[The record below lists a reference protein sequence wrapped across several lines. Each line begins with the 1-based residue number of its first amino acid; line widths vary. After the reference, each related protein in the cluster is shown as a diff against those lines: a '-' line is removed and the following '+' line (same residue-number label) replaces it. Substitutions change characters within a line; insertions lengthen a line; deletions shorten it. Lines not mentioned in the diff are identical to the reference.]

1 MAAGKILILVMAEEK
16 WREADFLRQEIASR
30 GYPALILDMGLTGS
44 PQGDCD
50 INRGE
55 VIAAGGRK
63 RQETDPVTDR
73 GKRMPLV
80 VAGAIEK
87 VRQLYRNGQL
97 AAVISIGGTTGTQM
111 GTSIMK
117 SLPFGLPKLAV
128 SSTASVSGFA
138 SRAIS
143 TADITLMHSV
153 IEIAGLNDLMKN
165 VLSRA
170 AGAICGMAEANDKT
184 PFPLTGEVEKRLIAM
199 TQIGLCEDCAVSI
212 RLQLE
217 KRGYQVIGFSAA
229 GIGDRAMDEII
240 NDRDIFRAVIDLAP
254 GGMGEELLGFSRA
267 AGPDRL
273 EAAGRKG
280 IPQIIA
286 PCAVNLGSPAR
297 RKYKPE
303 YEQRKKYQYD
313 AVRTFIRLSGEELI
327 KVAGLMAEKLNRGLG
342 PVKVLIPLGGWSN
355 IDRRGT
361 DFYDGEL
368 DHVFVGELKKQLK
381 PEIEVREI
389 DADLEAPE
397 FADAVVRAFEDVM
410 MTG

>member
-1 MAAGKILILVMAEEK
+1 MPSKKILILVMAEEK
-16 WREADFLRQEIASR
+16 WQEADYLREEIESR
-30 GYPALILDMGLTGS
+30 GCPALVLDMGLTGS
-44 PQGDCD
+44 PQGACD
-50 INRGE
+50 ISRGE
-55 VIAAGGRK
+55 VMAAGGGERD
-63 RQETDPVTDR
+63 TDAVKDR
-73 GKRMPLV
+73 GQMMPLV
-80 VAGAIEK
+80 VEGAIKK
-87 VRQLYRNGQL
+87 VRQLYLDGEL
-97 AAVISIGGTTGTQM
+97 AGVISIGGTTGTQI

-128 SSTASVSGFA
+128 SSTASLSGFA
-138 SRAIS
+138 SRSIG
-143 TADITLMHSV
+143 TADITLKHSV

-170 AGAICGMAEANDKT
+170 AGAICGMADAAVKT
-184 PFPLTGEVEKRLIAM
+184 PLPPAGEVDKRLVAM

-217 KRGYQVIGFSAA
+217 KKGYRVIGFSAA

-240 NDRDIFRAVIDLAP
+240 NDRNIFRAVIDLAP
-254 GGMGEELLGFSRA
+254 GGMGEELLGFTRA

-273 EAAGRKG
+273 DAAGRKG

-297 RKYKPE
+297 RNYKPE

-313 AVRTFIRLSGEELI
+313 SVRTFIRLSGEELTR
-327 KVAGLMAEKLNRGLG
+327 VADLMAEKLNRALG
-342 PVKVLIPLGGWSN
+342 PVKVLIPLGGWSTL
-355 IDRRGT
+355 DRRGT

-368 DHVFVGELKKQLK
+368 DRVFIDELKKKLK

-389 DADLEAPE
+389 DADLEDPE
-397 FADAVVRAFEDVM
+397 FADAVVRAFDEVL
-410 MTG
+410 GG

>member
-1 MAAGKILILVMAEEK
+1 MPSKKILILVMAEEK
-16 WREADFLRQEIASR
+16 WQEADFLRQEIESR
-30 GYPALILDMGLTGS
+30 GYPALILDMGLTGN
-44 PQGDCD
+44 PQGACD
-50 INRGE
+50 ISRE
-55 VIAAGGRK
+55 EAIAAGGRK
-63 RQETDPVTDR
+63 EQEADPVRDR
-73 GKRMPLV
+73 GKRMPLMV
-80 VAGAIEK
+80 EGAIEK
-87 VRQLYRNGQL
+87 VRQLYLDGEL
-97 AAVISIGGTTGTQM
+97 AGVISIGGTTGTQM

-138 SRAIS
+138 SRSIG

-153 IEIAGLNDLMKN
+153 VEIAGLNDLLKN

-170 AGAICGMAEANDKT
+170 AGAICGMAEAAEKT
-184 PFPLTGEVEKRLIAM
+184 PLSLTGNGEKRLIAM
-199 TQIGLCEDCAVSI
+199 TQMGLCEDCAVNI

-240 NDRDIFRAVIDLAP
+240 NDRNIFRAVIDLAP
-254 GGMGEELLGFSRA
+254 GGVGEELLRFTRA

-297 RKYKPE
+297 RNYKPE

-313 AVRTFIRLSGEELI
+313 SVRTFIRLSGEELTR
-327 KVAGLMAEKLNRGLG
+327 VAGLMAEKLNRALAQ
-342 PVKVLIPLGGWSN
+342 VKVLIPLGGWSTL
-355 IDRRGT
+355 DRRGT
-361 DFYDGEL
+361 DFYDEDL
-368 DHVFVGELKKQLK
+368 DRAFVRELKKRLK

-397 FADAVVRAFEDVM
+397 FADAVVRAFDEVM
-410 MTG
+410 TA